1 MYFFLFFLII
11 AEVPRVA
18 FSSLASIISNV
29 HSLKLARDKHN
40 RDVVLASFIQ
50 FVFISPTPP
59 SNPLAFDPALVTA
72 QRSGSFSLDDDPMNK
87 RSASMR
93 HSRHIVVQRKLLLLL
108 LLLLYC
114 INKSDYP
121 SKFNG

>member
-1 MYFFLFFLII
+1 MYYIIFSFPLFII

-40 RDVVLASFIQ
+40 RDIVLASFIQ

-59 SNPLAFDPALVTA
+59 SNPLAFDPAYVTA

-93 HSRHIVVQRKLLLLL
+93 HSRHIVVQRKLLLYK
-108 LLLLYC
+108 YC

-121 SKFNG
+121 SKF